1 VLSYDLLFNETLD
14 ATNNVVKVGIAKS
27 CDDLVVESIEQG
39 FLIAKASKWLW
50 SSPMMI
56 MS

>member
-1 VLSYDLLFNETLD
+1 MLSYDLLFNETLD